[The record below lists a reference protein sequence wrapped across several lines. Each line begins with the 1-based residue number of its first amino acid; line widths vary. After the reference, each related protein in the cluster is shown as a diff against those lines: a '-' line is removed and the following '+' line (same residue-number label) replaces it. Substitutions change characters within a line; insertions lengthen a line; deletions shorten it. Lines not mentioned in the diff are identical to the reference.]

1 MGKRAVRFVGL
12 VFSVS
17 AILALTSTASAE
29 DWRTGQAV
37 VMAVGAVAH
46 SITLDDEEFRVPPTC
61 QIRRT
66 SGARIPLSML
76 RVSVRPCEGAVSTN
90 DVDYVHYE
98 TVKKRRGWEMME
110 ITVLDRMP
118 E

>member
-1 MGKRAVRFVGL
+1 MGKRALHFVGL

-17 AILALTSTASAE
+17 AILGLASTASAD

-37 VMAVGAVAH
+37 VMAVDAAAH
-46 SITLDDEEFRVPPTC
+46 TITLDDEEFRVPPTC
-61 QIRRT
+61 QIRRA
-66 SGARIPLSML
+66 SGARVPLSML
-76 RVSVRPCEGAVSTN
+76 RVSIRPGHGSVLVNEI
-90 DVDYVHYE
+90 DYVHWE
-98 TVKKRRGWEMME
+98 AVKKRRGWEMVR

>member
-12 VFSVS
+12 IFSVS
-17 AILALTSTASAE
+17 VILVLTSTASAE

-37 VMAVGAVAH
+37 VMAVDSAAH
-46 SITLDDEEFRVPPTC
+46 TITLDDEEFRVPPTC
-61 QIRRT
+61 QIRRA
-66 SGARIPLSML
+66 SGARVPLSML
-76 RVSVRPCEGAVSTN
+76 RVSIRPGVRVVPTN

-98 TVKKRRGWEMME
+98 AVKKRRGWEMVR